1 MRAFD
6 PHSCCINVVLRLT
19 RSHRLLQYSV
29 GYLKDLK
36 PSEGGTKLCH
46 DEQSLV
52 LAPSGTSACER
63 ACVERVQSVCQF
75 TRAYGAYEL

>member
-6 PHSCCINVVLRLT
+6 PHSCCINVVSRLS

-29 GYLKDLK
+29 GYLKGLE
-36 PSEGGTKLCH
+36 PSEGGTKLSY
-46 DEQSLV
+46 DEHSPC
-52 LAPSGTSACER
+52 LAPSGTSARES